1 VGTHQVSQGKG
12 DQHRQEVKKST
23 LEKLA

>member
-1 VGTHQVSQGKG
+1 VGTHQVSQGQG
-12 DQHRQEVKKST
+12 DQHRQAFLKTT